1 MSEAERVLLVGCG
14 ILHHEVQLVLQKK
27 QWAVDTLFLDSALHS
42 DFAALAQALTAALAR
57 HTGRRLLVLY
67 GCCHPAMDQFV
78 ARVEAVRIAGQNC
91 VEMLLGPEEFT
102 AELAQGAF
110 FLLEDWACRW
120 DAILARGMGT
130 NLKVIRNIFQ
140 GDRQY
145 LLALRTPCSGDFRE
159 AAEAAGRRVGLPVR
173 WRDVSLEH
181 LERALEQALTE
192 LGSRG

>member
-1 MSEAERVLLVGCG
+1 MWPES
-14 ILHHEVQLVLQKK
+14 
-27 QWAVDTLFLDSALHS
+27 
-42 DFAALAQALTAALAR
+42 
-57 HTGRRLLVLY
+57 
-67 GCCHPAMDQFV
+67 
-78 ARVEAVRIAGQNC
+78 EAVRIRR
-91 VEMLLGPEEFT
+91 
-102 AELAQGAF
+102 AELCGDAAGAGGVYPPNSPQGAF